1 MTPAPPTPAPA
12 SASPVEQAVLA
23 AFAPQA
29 RHDPYP
35 AYEVLRAAGPFV
47 PGPLG
52 TQLVTRHADC
62 EEILQDARWSHAEE
76 PDLLHPD
83 SDVELPGSFLWM
95 EPPNHTRLRRLVSAA
110 FTPRRIEGLRGHAEH
125 VVDRLLTAAL
135 AAGETDLIEALAY
148 PLPLT
153 MVCDLLG
160 VPPEAH
166 ADVRRMSAGIARGL
180 DPDVLLS
187 PAELDD
193 RTTAVHDFAAFFGD
207 LVAQRRA
214 APRDDLITA
223 LAQVEADGDVL
234 SPQEMLGTLLIL
246 VVAGHE
252 TTVNLIGNGM
262 LGLIRRPDQ
271 FALLRANPDLAGPAV
286 DEMLRHDP
294 PVHLTTRTARAEVT
308 VAGRTFRSGDA
319 VIVLIGSANR
329 DPDAFPAAAELDITR
344 WTARPRPPRHLAF
357 GLGLHYC
364 IGANL
369 ARLEMEVVL
378 RAVAARVSG
387 MELLVDQP
395 PYRPNL
401 VVRGMSELPVRLTNG
416 ESR

>member
-1 MTPAPPTPAPA
+1 MTPTTAPPGVLTPVQQAVLDAFAPPT
-12 SASPVEQAVLA
+12 
-23 AFAPQA
+23 
-29 RHDPYP
+29 RHDPYR

-47 PGPLG
+47 PGPLD
-52 TQLVTRHADC
+52 TQLVTRYADC
-62 EEILQDARWSHAEE
+62 DAILQDPRWSHAEE
-76 PDLLHPD
+76 PDLLHPA

-95 EPPNHTRLRRLVSAA
+95 EPPDHTRLRRLVSAA
-110 FTPRRIEGLRGHAEH
+110 FTPRRIEAMRAHAE
-125 VVDRLLTAAL
+125 RLVAGLLGAAL
-135 AAGETDLIEALAY
+135 AAGEADLIESLAY

-160 VPPEAH
+160 VPADAH
-166 ADVRRMSAGIARGL
+166 PDVRRMSAGIARGL
-180 DPDVLLS
+180 DPDALLS
-187 PAELDD
+187 PAELAD

-214 APRDDLITA
+214 HPQEDLITA

-262 LGLIRRPDQ
+262 LALVRRPDQ
-271 FALLRANPDLAGPAV
+271 LELLRRDPDLATPAV

-294 PVHLTTRTARAEVT
+294 PVHLTTRTARAGVT
-308 VAGRTFRSGDA
+308 VAGRTFQPGDA

-329 DPDAFPAAAELDITR
+329 DPDAFPDAAELDLTR
-344 WTARPRPPRHLAF
+344 YAARPRPRRHLAF

-364 IGANL
+364 IGASL

-378 RAVAARVSG
+378 RAVAAGVG
-387 MELLVDQP
+387 GIELLVDNP

-401 VVRGMSELPVRLTNG
+401 VVRGMAELPVRLVKRA
-416 ESR
+416 S

>member
-1 MTPAPPTPAPA
+1 MTTTSAPSGP
-12 SASPVEQAVLA
+12 SVVEQAVLD
-23 AFAPQA
+23 AFAPSS
-29 RHDPYP
+29 RRDPYR

-52 TQLVTRHADC
+52 TQLVTRYADC
-62 EEILQDARWSHAEE
+62 DAILQDPTWSHAEE
-76 PDLLHPD
+76 PDLLHPA

-95 EPPNHTRLRRLVSAA
+95 EPPDHTRLRRLVSAA
-110 FTPRRIEGLRGHAEH
+110 FTPRRIEGMRAHAERI
-125 VVDRLLTAAL
+125 VDSLLGTAL
-135 AAGETDLIEALAY
+135 AAGETDLIESLAY

-160 VPPEAH
+160 VPADAH

-180 DPDVLLS
+180 DPDALLS
-187 PAELDD
+187 PEELAA
-193 RTTAVHDFAAFFGD
+193 RTTAVHDFATFFGE

-214 APRDDLITA
+214 HPREDLITA

-262 LGLIRRPDQ
+262 LALLRRPDQ
-271 FALLRANPDLAGPAV
+271 LALLRRDPELAAPAV
-286 DEMLRHDP
+286 DEVLRFDP

-308 VAGRTFRSGDA
+308 VAGRTFAPGDA

-329 DPDAFPAAAELDITR
+329 DPDAFPDAAELSLTR
-344 WTARPRPPRHLAF
+344 YAARPRPNRHLAF

-364 IGANL
+364 IGASL

-378 RAVAARVSG
+378 RAVAARVAAI
-387 MELLVDQP
+387 ELLVDDP

-401 VVRGMSELPVRLTNG
+401 VVRGMAELPVRLTNG
-416 ESR
+416 DPR